1 MIQSTFQFIGFL
13 KNIVRNILESV
24 ALVMD
29 TKEGGVAHEHSSV
42 ADQKKYAK
50 ESRNWVC
57 DKCGPLD
64 ELEKLI
70 PNSNVNPPA
79 PKIPVA
85 AKRPVVAENNLP
97 APKIPV
103 AAKRPVVA
111 EKKPNTEEIDVGE
124 RKTQEKEI
132 GLVGDDNDIRV
143 TLVLEPAQG
152 KKRRVSK
159 PADVQLEP
167 KKNGCCHY

>member
-1 MIQSTFQFIGFL
+1 MIQGTFQFTGFL
-13 KNIVRNILESV
+13 KKIVRNILESV

-29 TKEGGVAHEHSSV
+29 TSEGGVAHQHSSV

-50 ESRNWVC
+50 DSRNWVC

-64 ELEKLI
+64 DLEKLI
-70 PNSNVNPPA
+70 PKSNANPPG
-79 PKIPVA
+79 PRIPVA
-85 AKRPVVAENNLP
+85 P
-97 APKIPV
+97 
-103 AAKRPVVA
+103 KRPVVA
-111 EKKPNTEEIDVGE
+111 EKKPIVKEVDVEE
-124 RKTQEKEI
+124 RKTEEKKI

-143 TLVLEPAQG
+143 TLVLDPAEEK
-152 KKRRVSK
+152 KKRGRK

>member
-85 AKRPVVAENNLP
+85 AKRPVVAE
-97 APKIPV
+97 
-103 AAKRPVVA
+103 
-111 EKKPNTEEIDVGE
+111 KKPNTEEIDVGE